1 MGRIAACDD
10 DEAMSPPPPSSSSFH
25 LRWMPLAEEGEIK
38 NPSPSILLQD
48 AAAVDD
54 VAVVST
60 LREEMLDRFA
70 KICSGE

>member
-10 DEAMSPPPPSSSSFH
+10 EAMSPPRPSSSSFH
-25 LRWMPLAEEGEIK
+25 LRWMPLAGEIK
-38 NPSPSILLQD
+38 NPSPSMLLQD

-54 VAVVST
+54 VAVPTT
-60 LREEMLDRFA
+60 LREEMLDRLA